1 MREGCGSSEASI
13 SIVVT
18 SDEHGAKND
27 EGPMKNDECEVSS
40 DEWQETR
47 DERVVADDY

>member
-13 SIVVT
+13 SIVMA
-18 SDEHGAKND
+18 SDEHRARNA
-27 EGPMKNDECEVSS
+27 EGRMKNDECEVSS

-47 DERVVADDY
+47 DERVAADDY